1 MQSKSSQWLDNSS
14 KSLLLVL
21 LAKERAERTQTKDFN
36 AEEGELLEEE
46 NEQEEVFEMVQIHKY
61 TDQMTSTCLHII
73 PLPQTRRPIFTN

>member
-21 LAKERAERTQTKDFN
+21 LAKERAERTQTEDFD

-46 NEQEEVFEMVQIHKY
+46 NEQEEVFEHGANTQIHRPNDLHMPTY
-61 TDQMTSTCLHII
+61 HTTSIDQMTYIY
-73 PLPQTRRPIFTN
+73 